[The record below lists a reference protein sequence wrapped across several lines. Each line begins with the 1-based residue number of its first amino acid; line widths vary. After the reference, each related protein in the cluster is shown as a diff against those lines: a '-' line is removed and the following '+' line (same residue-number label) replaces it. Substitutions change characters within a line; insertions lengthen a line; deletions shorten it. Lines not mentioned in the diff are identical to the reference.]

1 MNSYPTSL
9 YFRAFAPLNLSSSTV
24 ETKGIANKRHFNYT
38 TTPPRYPAI
47 TACTPTRKSFTP
59 RHPIQ
64 MAPLTPHWSQ
74 PSHPT
79 IQKVIIPSDPN
90 DFTTKSI
97 SLVNLPPYALYAKL
111 SFPPCTEAEKPTYAT
126 VQKGRDEHM
135 NLNSDLVYINH
146 SCEPSVV
153 SPTFPPAISP
163 PNAFSAKHSTD

>member
-1 MNSYPTSL
+1 
-9 YFRAFAPLNLSSSTV
+9 
-24 ETKGIANKRHFNYT
+24 
-38 TTPPRYPAI
+38 
-47 TACTPTRKSFTP
+47 
-59 RHPIQ
+59 

-153 SPTFPPAISP
+153 SPTFPPAILP
-163 PNAFSAKHSTD
+163 PNAFSAKQHSTG